1 MANWLSITILYVVG
15 MALLIAEVFLPAHGV
30 IGLAGLG
37 VLGFG
42 IYETYL
48 VNQVAGTVGV
58 VAAILLLPVGLYI
71 TVKTWHR
78 TPIGRRISPPNPVLT
93 EKDRM
98 PVEDLREF
106 IGKVGRTVTL
116 CRPVGICL
124 FDGRR
129 IECSS
134 EQGVLDAGVDVKAI
148 GLVDRTL
155 SVRPV
160 AAQQPVLSEGE
171 QEAGA

>member
-1 MANWLSITILYVVG
+1 MDWLSIAILYGVG
-15 MALLIAEVFLPAHGV
+15 MALLIAELFLPAHGL

-37 VLGFG
+37 FLGFG

-48 VNQVAGTVGV
+48 LNTMAGTIGLIVTL
-58 VAAILLLPVGLYI
+58 ILLPVGLYI
-71 TVKTWHR
+71 SVRTWHR

-98 PVEDLREF
+98 PVEDLRGL
-106 IGKVGRTVTL
+106 IGTVGRTITL
-116 CRPVGICL
+116 CRPVGMCL

-129 IECSS
+129 VECTS
-134 EQGVLDAGVDVKAI
+134 EQGVIEAGVDVKAVRLI
-148 GLVDRTL
+148 DRTL

-160 AAQQPVLSEGE
+160 NVDQLTPPMGE
-171 QEAGA
+171 QNVSA